1 MASFFDTFPAG
12 LSKPGAAEFFG
23 NLGAGL
29 MAAGQTAPV
38 GTNRVGL
45 MAPYMQSA
53 IAAPRKAQEQA
64 MMAQLG
70 QMQLAQAQQTQEQA
84 AARKRFVGL
93 MGNPTA
99 DPTQVRAGFMEAY
112 PEQAAGGYAKQAF
125 PEKKK
130 PIVVNNRLVDP
141 DTYQPVADFS
151 DKPTGPFSGN
161 APFAQTYNLL
171 VSYQQK
177 KASNIPTTPEEDSAY
192 GLAYQHA
199 LRPERFTLPTGE
211 LVERPGLNLA
221 GFPALGAPSL
231 MGGAAPTPIPGVPGT
246 AAASVPG
253 IPGATALAPAK
264 PEKPTEGQSN
274 AANYANRMTASD
286 VIISGLEDTGSSM
299 AGLAYKQFPDWAN
312 FARSEEVQKL
322 DQAKRDFINASLRR
336 ESGATIQDS
345 EFASA
350 DKQYFPQPGD
360 SEAVIKQKR
369 ENRRL
374 QIQGL
379 VNAAGPAAR
388 KSKDELKS
396 KYGLD

>member
-211 LVERPGLNLA
+211 LVERPGAEPCWVPRAWCAEFDGRGCSHADPRRPRHGGGIGA
-221 GFPALGAPSL
+221 GHPRRYG
-231 MGGAAPTPIPGVPGT
+231 
-246 AAASVPG
+246 
-253 IPGATALAPAK
+253 
-264 PEKPTEGQSN
+264 
-274 AANYANRMTASD
+274 
-286 VIISGLEDTGSSM
+286 SGSCE
-299 AGLAYKQFPDWAN
+299 
-312 FARSEEVQKL
+312 
-322 DQAKRDFINASLRR
+322 
-336 ESGATIQDS
+336 
-345 EFASA
+345 
-350 DKQYFPQPGD
+350 
-360 SEAVIKQKR
+360 
-369 ENRRL
+369 
-374 QIQGL
+374 
-379 VNAAGPAAR
+379 AR
-388 KSKDELKS
+388 KADRGAIERCKLRKPHDGERCNHI
-396 KYGLD
+396 GP